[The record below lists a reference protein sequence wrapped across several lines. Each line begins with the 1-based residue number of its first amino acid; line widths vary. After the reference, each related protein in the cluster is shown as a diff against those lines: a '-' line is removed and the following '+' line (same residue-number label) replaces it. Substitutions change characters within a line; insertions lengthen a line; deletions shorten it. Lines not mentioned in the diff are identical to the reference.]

1 MQISVL
7 VQNIEQMRQR
17 EGIDD
22 VELRREI
29 RTMKIGDCVRL
40 TLVSELKHAGS
51 ETVVVR
57 ITKIDGANFRGSLLS
72 KPTTKGLNS
81 LPADLSLDFKGEH
94 IHSLEKNG
102 DSDSHRALVD

>member
-1 MQISVL
+1 
-7 VQNIEQMRQR
+7 
-17 EGIDD
+17 
-22 VELRREI
+22 
-29 RTMKIGDCVRL
+29 
-40 TLVSELKHAGS
+40 
-51 ETVVVR
+51 
-57 ITKIDGANFRGSLLS
+57 LS